1 MAAAAAAVG
10 EAEADAADGE
20 RFCMEVAGSE
30 TRGHGD

>member
-1 MAAAAAAVG
+1 MAAAAVG

-20 RFCMEVAGSE
+20 RFCMAVAGSE